1 MSGPHQSP
9 GAVGSFHSPD
19 VHHGTSSFPACATAT
34 TQSHPSNPS
43 PCLLLSPRGT
53 ADQRCILDVF
63 CISQLL
69 FGICLAEIQWRI
81 SFSASFCCFWE
92 WRAHGKIWYLFPL
105 VSLSAYPLSLCHCS
119 GCFCS
124 LYTITNT
131 FLPYLTLRAIKC
143 PPLAFLPFWFCSF
156 YHFLS
161 KYLPSAPHT

>member
-81 SFSASFCCFWE
+81 SFSASFCLFLGMAGTWE
-92 WRAHGKIWYLFPL
+92 DL
-105 VSLSAYPLSLCHCS
+105 VSFPSCVTIGLSPFTLSL
-119 GCFCS
+119 
-124 LYTITNT
+124 LRL
-131 FLPYLTLRAIKC
+131 FLLLVHYYKHFLTLLNFESHKMPTTC
-143 PPLAFLPFWFCSF
+143 FPPFLI
-156 YHFLS
+156 L
-161 KYLPSAPHT
+161 